1 MIFFSWSKN
10 DSKQYAS
17 LMKEFLETLFKS
29 ERLIWFS
36 ETDIESGKSF
46 FERISFGLNQCD
58 SIILFLTSEN
68 IYNPWIQF
76 ELGNFYNRDS
86 CKIWPLYFDG
96 EIQHN
101 TTVFEHIQILKM
113 NEKNCR
119 SLIEEIY
126 QLYQQEL
133 AVSWEEVLE
142 DFSTYWAEFSRKL
155 MKVKNRFSE
164 YAEFDIHNLMFYM
177 GDNFSSPGREA
188 SVLRVNQ
195 GFETAELYRFI
206 LSNTRRR
213 LWVFGRKNKKM
224 FDRGNVE
231 FFNRFGKEI
240 PNGFSLRCLFA
251 DPSEDNMNLGHAQKK
266 RNFVDSLK
274 ICIDDAA
281 DILDEAGFSIGD
293 SIHLYRVLRND
304 AIIVSDNTVYFENI
318 KYSEDLK
325 PEHLTGTGFFITSA
339 DSCVGEYYLNL
350 FDNVW
355 TNDSFVLG
363 G

>member
-1 MIFFSWSKN
+1 
-10 DSKQYAS
+10 
-17 LMKEFLETLFKS
+17 MKEFLETLFKS

-155 MKVKNRFSE
+155 MKVKNRL
-164 YAEFDIHNLMFYM
+164 A
-177 GDNFSSPGREA
+177 
-188 SVLRVNQ
+188 
-195 GFETAELYRFI
+195 
-206 LSNTRRR
+206 
-213 LWVFGRKNKKM
+213 
-224 FDRGNVE
+224 
-231 FFNRFGKEI
+231 
-240 PNGFSLRCLFA
+240 
-251 DPSEDNMNLGHAQKK
+251 
-266 RNFVDSLK
+266 
-274 ICIDDAA
+274 
-281 DILDEAGFSIGD
+281 
-293 SIHLYRVLRND
+293 
-304 AIIVSDNTVYFENI
+304 
-318 KYSEDLK
+318 
-325 PEHLTGTGFFITSA
+325 
-339 DSCVGEYYLNL
+339 
-350 FDNVW
+350 
-355 TNDSFVLG
+355 
-363 G
+363 